1 MAVWRER
8 SGAAYLFRRQLHRLL
23 WLPLLLRFSL
33 LTSLSCSYHSNK
45 DEEIWGRCSNTH
57 RRQYMSYYILEADER
72 LWTHVHAHASHLPR
86 NCVTLSLRAF
96 FLFARRRKKVNA
108 NVDLLP
114 LCCACLATA
123 ACLLLMS
130 VNTFS
135 ESALGILSKRTKQLI
150 YEQAKKTLD
159 FSCNALK
166 WSVIKLWLVT
176 AELARYSLCGLN
188 KSNTVWK
195 NQNTMYKLR
204 KRPVTR
210 SNWWLRIQGL
220 SVWPACNC
228 FALCPAIKAIRQ

>member
-1 MAVWRER
+1 
-8 SGAAYLFRRQLHRLL
+8 
-23 WLPLLLRFSL
+23 
-33 LTSLSCSYHSNK
+33 
-45 DEEIWGRCSNTH
+45 
-57 RRQYMSYYILEADER
+57 MSYYIPEVDEKHC
-72 LWTHVHAHASHLPR
+72 THVHAHASHLPQ
-86 NCVTLSLRAF
+86 NCVKLSLRTF
-96 FLFARRRKKVNA
+96 FLWAWHRKKVNA

-159 FSCNALK
+159 FSCKACK

-188 KSNTVWK
+188 ESNAVRK
-195 NQNTMYKLR
+195 NQHKYKL
-204 KRPVTR
+204 
-210 SNWWLRIQGL
+210 
-220 SVWPACNC
+220 
-228 FALCPAIKAIRQ
+228 